1 MTWEEAVLWLRRQPD
16 RVDLVRDAYL
26 DDPIDAA
33 ARRFEEDPEWRAIQ
47 SMLPIPPGAMI
58 DIGAGRGITS
68 MAFARAGWD
77 VTALEPDPS
86 MVVGT
91 GAIHELCSRMSRPI
105 SILEGVG
112 EAIPAP
118 DGAYDLVHARQVLH
132 HARDL
137 NQLCSEMHRVCRPGG
152 LMLATREHVLGCAEQ
167 LPVFLSGHPLHR
179 LYGGEMAYVLDVYVT
194 AIRSAGFRIMRI
206 LGPLSSPINYS
217 PELESALRRR
227 LIARISRGLYPRRLP
242 APPLSFLA
250 WILSGRT
257 YPGMLFTFLAQRP
270 Q

>member
-1 MTWEEAVLWLRRQPD
+1 MLWLRTQPG
-16 RVDLVRDAYL
+16 REDLVRDAYL
-26 DDPIDAA
+26 DDPIEAA
-33 ARRFEEDPEWRAIQ
+33 ARRFESDPEWRAIL
-47 SMLPIPPGAMI
+47 SILPAPAGTMI

-68 MAFARAGWD
+68 VAFARAGWN

-86 MVVGT
+86 SIVGV
-91 GAIHELCSRMSRPI
+91 GAIRELSSRMSLPI

-112 EAIPAP
+112 EAIPSS
-118 DGAYDLVHARQVLH
+118 DCEFDFVHARQVLH

-137 NQLCSEMHRVCRPGG
+137 SQLCGEMYRVCRPGG
-152 LMLATREHVLGCAEQ
+152 LMLATREHVLGNADQ
-167 LPVFLSGHPLHR
+167 LSAFLSGHPLHR
-179 LYGGEMAYVLDVYVT
+179 LYGGEMAYLLDVYLA
-194 AIRSAGFRIMRI
+194 AIRSAGFRVMRV

-217 PELESALRRR
+217 PELEPALRRR